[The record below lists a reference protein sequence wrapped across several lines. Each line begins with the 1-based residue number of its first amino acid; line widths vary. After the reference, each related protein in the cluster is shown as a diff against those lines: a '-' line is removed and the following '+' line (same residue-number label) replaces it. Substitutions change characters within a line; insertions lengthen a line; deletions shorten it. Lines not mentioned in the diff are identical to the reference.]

1 MASEREF
8 NVKILRRFTAY
19 TLVALLLAVAGLA
32 CGPRLVRQNEMTAN
46 PVEIIERS
54 PRIYHIGFEAIADSM
69 ETARLS
75 RYLMGTVDIELLLA
89 SLDAAGDD
97 STTVS
102 PARAEYIR
110 AKRRLEG
117 GAGAAAAGHLRRA
130 LDLDPAYRP
139 SYLLLGKILFMQ
151 GRVKEAAEVF
161 TKVVTWDVA
170 NSEALTGLARCFMA
184 LGDLDNAQ
192 KALVD
197 AVIFDRVNLDAWE
210 NLHLLGAAKH
220 FEVASHDAPELALVR
235 KQHGRHFD
243 LIVDASVEECPM
255 QATAWIVFASQR
267 AVWRYE
273 GKFRYYIGA
282 RKYKPT
288 YEEDMDCFMALAAAW
303 KVLLQQDTTICDSSY
318 LDHLDRVADDGYL
331 VPHVLFDYVCV
342 KDPMAARGFSS
353 EVIDELRKYI
363 NRYVLVPRG

>member
-1 MASEREF
+1 MASERKF
-8 NVKILRRFTAY
+8 NVKILARFTVCM
-19 TLVALLLAVAGLA
+19 LVALLPALAGLA
-32 CGPRLVRQNEMTAN
+32 CGPRLVRQTAMVAN

-54 PRIYHIGFEAIADSM
+54 PRIYHIGFEVIADSM
-69 ETARLS
+69 ETARFS
-75 RYLMGTVDIELLLA
+75 SYLMGTVDVELFLA
-89 SLDAAGDD
+89 SLDTVAYD
-97 STTVS
+97 SVAVS
-102 PARAEYIR
+102 PARDEYIK
-110 AKRRLEG
+110 AKRRFAG
-117 GAGAAAAGHLRRA
+117 GAGAAAARHLRRA
-130 LDLDPAYRP
+130 LDLDAAYRP

-151 GRVKEAAEVF
+151 GRVKEAEEVF
-161 TKVVTWDVA
+161 AKVVTWDVT

-184 LGDLDNAQ
+184 LGNLDDAR

-210 NLHLLGAAKH
+210 NLHLLGVAEH
-220 FEVASHDAPELALVR
+220 FEVTSHDAPELALVR

-243 LIVDASVEECPM
+243 LIVDASVEDCPM

-273 GKFRYYIGA
+273 GKFRDYMGIM
-282 RKYKPT
+282 KYEPT
-288 YEEDMDCFMALAAAW
+288 YEEDVDCFMALAAAW

-318 LDHLDRVADDGYL
+318 LDHLDRVADAGYL

-342 KDPMAARGFSS
+342 RDPMAARGFSV
-353 EVIDELRKYI
+353 EAIDELRKYV